1 MRTIETERLILRAI
15 EISDAAD
22 FFEYAKSPNVGPHAG
37 WKPHE
42 SLEETEK
49 IIEEIFMPNDSFAIV
64 LKETGK
70 MIGVI
75 ALEHDK
81 RRPEIPSKEIGYSLA
96 EEYWGRG
103 IMTEATKAVIEYAFT
118 DKKLDVLAI
127 CTSRVNERS
136 ARVIEKC
143 GFTYEG
149 ITRRCYLT
157 YEDIPRD
164 SRAYSLLREEWE
176 AQKK

>member
-1 MRTIETERLILRAI
+1 MRTLETERLILRAI
-15 EISDAAD
+15 EKSDAAD
-22 FFEYAKSPNVGPHAG
+22 FYEYAKSPNVGPHAG

-64 LKETGK
+64 WKETGK

-75 ALEHDK
+75 ALEYDK
-81 RRPEIPSKEIGYSLA
+81 RRPEVASKEIGYSLS

-118 DKKLDVLAI
+118 DKQLDVLAI

-149 ITRRCYLT
+149 VTRRCYVT
-157 YEDIPRD
+157 YENVPRD

-176 AQKK
+176 AQK

>member
-1 MRTIETERLILRAI
+1 MRTLETERLILRAI
-15 EISDAAD
+15 EVSDAAD

-42 SLEETEK
+42 SLEETED
-49 IIEEIFMPNDSFAIV
+49 IIRDLFMPNDSFAIV

-81 RRPEIPSKEIGYSLA
+81 RRPDIASKEIGYSLA

-103 IMTEATKAVIEYAFT
+103 IMTEAAKAVIDYAFT
-118 DKKLDVLAI
+118 DKELEVIAI

-149 ITRRCYLT
+149 VTRRCYLT
-157 YEDIPRD
+157 YDNEARD

-176 AQKK
+176 AQR

>member
-103 IMTEATKAVIEYAFT
+103 IMTEATKAVLSMLLQT
-118 DKKLDVLAI
+118 
-127 CTSRVNERS
+127 RS
-136 ARVIEKC
+136 
-143 GFTYEG
+143 
-149 ITRRCYLT
+149 
-157 YEDIPRD
+157 
-164 SRAYSLLREEWE
+164 
-176 AQKK
+176 